1 MWTLCAL
8 LSRRQARTVTLQMT
22 MSHNAVIEKV
32 FYYTEI
38 LHVSICKKYMSN
50 KLPLNRNTPYLVDEM
65 L

>member
-1 MWTLCAL
+1 
-8 LSRRQARTVTLQMT
+8 MT